1 MLSLAALPSEL
12 SNPVGAATVHR
23 GGNDPFVNV
32 RRQFDEAVVSRQ
44 DARVH
49 WVASGNHS
57 FEVKGARRP
66 AEEIGAGLAGVV
78 AAFAR
83 GV

>member
-1 MLSLAALPSEL
+1 M
-12 SNPVGAATVHR
+12 
-23 GGNDPFVNV
+23 
-32 RRQFDEAVVSRQ
+32 SRQ